1 MRRIYR
7 IAFSRKRKLAR
18 FILGLGGEAGRHLIP
33 PVGPDPRCAH
43 LDGPLLEAYETAVQD
58 YPTLVRE
65 LIAAI
70 EEDAPLGEAFAPTF
84 G

>member
-1 MRRIYR
+1 M
-7 IAFSRKRKLAR
+7 
-18 FILGLGGEAGRHLIP
+18 
-33 PVGPDPRCAH
+33 GPDPRCAH
-43 LDGPLLEAYETAVQD
+43 LDGPLLEAYETAVRD

>member
-1 MRRIYR
+1 M
-7 IAFSRKRKLAR
+7 
-18 FILGLGGEAGRHLIP
+18 
-33 PVGPDPRCAH
+33 
-43 LDGPLLEAYETAVQD
+43 EAYETAVRD